1 MKYYGITDKGKLRKT
16 NQDNYVIATNEDGD
30 VFAIICDGIGGNRG
44 GDIASQLAVSY
55 FSEAFSKTSS
65 FDDEYETKRW
75 IRTNVEIANKRIF
88 DTSAARPILK
98 GMGTTLCGVLI
109 TKKNYFLVNVGDS
122 RVYAYY
128 KDGSFKQMTVD
139 HTLLNDMLMRGEIT
153 EEEVKDFPQ
162 KNVITNALGVWENVR
177 CDIMTE
183 SNDVSGFL
191 LCSDGLHG
199 YVSERTISTIVKD
212 TESAPSRRVRK
223 LIKTALDAGG
233 YDNITAIIIDLERE
247 FDE

>member
-16 NQDNYVIATNEDGD
+16 NQDNYVIATNESGD

-55 FSEAFSKTSS
+55 FSEAFSRTSS
-65 FDDEYETKRW
+65 FNDEYEIRRW
-75 IRTNVEIANKRIF
+75 IRTHVELANKKIY
-88 DTSAARPILK
+88 DTSQARPILK

-109 TKKNYFLVNVGDS
+109 TEKSCFVVNVGDS
-122 RVYAYY
+122 RAYAYY
-128 KDGSFKQMTVD
+128 KDGSFKQITVD
-139 HTLLNDMLMRGEIT
+139 HTLLNDMLMRGDIT
-153 EEEVKDFPQ
+153 KEEAKDFPQ

-177 CDIMTE
+177 CDITIQPDNIE
-183 SNDVSGFL
+183 GFL

-199 YVSERTISTIVKD
+199 YVSERRISTIVKD

-223 LIKTALDAGG
+223 LIKCGLDAGG
-233 YDNITAIIIDLERE
+233 FDNVTAIIIDLERE
-247 FDE
+247 HHE